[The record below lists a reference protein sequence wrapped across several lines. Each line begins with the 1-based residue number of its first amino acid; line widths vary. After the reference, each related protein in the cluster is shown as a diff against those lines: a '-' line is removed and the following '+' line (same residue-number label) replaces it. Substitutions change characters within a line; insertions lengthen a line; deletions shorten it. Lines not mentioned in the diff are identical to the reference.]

1 MFMQKSLG
9 KEQLPLQS
17 PLSEIDQGEKRMKNA
32 SIIFLIT
39 VVGIASLS
47 CSSRSRSVDTAGW
60 GYEKEAIRI
69 QLTGDPLLNLYQ
81 GKAHTMVVCVYNL
94 KDLNG
99 FNQLADSKGG
109 LPALLECN
117 RFDPGVTYAKRLIVQ
132 PGMDTKEALDRT
144 EGARYV
150 GLVAGY
156 YSLHKANTVR
166 VYQSPS
172 SVFNNPKKLDIRLH
186 MGPEGIQEVKEK

>member
-1 MFMQKSLG
+1 
-9 KEQLPLQS
+9 
-17 PLSEIDQGEKRMKNA
+17 MKNA

-39 VVGIASLS
+39 VFGIASMS
-47 CSSRSRSVDTAGW
+47 CSSRSRGVDTAVW
-60 GYEKEAIRI
+60 GYEKDAVRI
-69 QLTGDPLLNLYQ
+69 HLKGDPLLNLYQ
-81 GKAHTMVVCVYNL
+81 GRAHTMVVCVYNL
-94 KDLNG
+94 KDLSG
-99 FNQLADSKGG
+99 FNHLADGKGG

-144 EGARYV
+144 EGTRYV

-166 VYQSPS
+166 VYQIPT
-172 SVFNNPKKLDIRLH
+172 SVFNNPKNLHIQLH